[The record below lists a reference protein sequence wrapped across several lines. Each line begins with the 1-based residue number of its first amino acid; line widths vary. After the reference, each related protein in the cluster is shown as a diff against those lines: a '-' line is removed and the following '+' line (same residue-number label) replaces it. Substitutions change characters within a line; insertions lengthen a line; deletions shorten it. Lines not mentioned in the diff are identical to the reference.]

1 MLRSLASPE
10 PLRRYLDLKA
20 TIKEA
25 TAEMKELEPTIYD
38 ALTDED
44 GGTAEAFGFRLE
56 ACTSKSY
63 EYSPAVEAV
72 EFELRAM
79 KATERSDG
87 TAGLMRATGYVRVTE
102 APAVETLNGLPI
114 EKNLAPAGER
124 PF

>member
-20 TIKEA
+20 SIKEA

-44 GGTAEAFGFRLE
+44 EGTAEAFGFKLE

-63 EYSPAVEAV
+63 EYSPSVEALEKEV
-72 EFELRAM
+72 RGL
-79 KATERSDG
+79 KAKERKDG
-87 TAGLMRATGYVRVTE
+87 TAAVSRATGYVRVSE
-102 APAVETLNGLPI
+102 APAVETVDGLPV
-114 EKNLAPAGER
+114 EKSTAEAGPL

>member
-20 TIKEA
+20 QIKEA

-44 GGTAEAFGFRLE
+44 DGTAEAFGFKLE
-56 ACTSKSY
+56 ACTSKTY
-63 EYSPAVEAV
+63 EYSPAVEALEKEV
-72 EFELRAM
+72 RAR
-79 KATERSDG
+79 KATERKDG
-87 TAGLMRATGYVRVTE
+87 TAQVSRATGYVRVSE
-102 APAVETLNGLPI
+102 AQTLETVDGLPT
-114 EKNLAPAGER
+114 EKNTAAAAPL